1 MEVTSFFFTRG
12 SMGSLVPA
20 LLPLIHLLRSLSA
33 AAELQEAHQAFA
45 EHMKAT
51 LLVR

>member
-1 MEVTSFFFTRG
+1 MEVTSFFYQGFNG
-12 SMGSLVPA
+12 KLSAA

-33 AAELQEAHQAFA
+33 AVELQEAHQAFA